1 MLAVLAYSVFRG
13 YFDMSQTYDAT
24 KTERLQARV
33 NPETKSLIEKA
44 ALLRGVSVSD
54 FIINSAYDA
63 ASETISSHEVLHLN
77 KRDSELFFEAIT
89 NPPEANSAFKKA
101 AKNYLDLVN

>member
-1 MLAVLAYSVFRG
+1 
-13 YFDMSQTYDAT
+13 MSQTHDAT

-44 ALLRGVSVSD
+44 ALLRGVSISD

-63 ASETISSHEVLHLN
+63 ASETISSHEILHLN
-77 KRDSELFFEAIT
+77 KKDSQLFFEALS
-89 NPPEANSAFKKA
+89 NPPEANDALKRA
-101 AKNYLDLVN
+101 AKNYLELVN